1 MNPEMP
7 RVQPQPEALPQIPG
21 ASEYQPGGIERVVES
36 RPEVAPRPSLQLPP
50 AQPVTLP
57 AHAPPAPVI
66 RPADDTTA
74 ISGVP
79 SVAGDD
85 DLIEKEWVDKLKK
98 IITLTAGNPH
108 ERARVIAQLQADYLK
123 KRYNKTLGKADG

>member
-7 RVQPQPEALPQIPG
+7 RVQPQPEVLPQIPG
-21 ASEYQPGGIERVVES
+21 ASEYQPGAVERAIES
-36 RPEVAPRPSLQLPP
+36 RPEAAPRPSPQLPP
-50 AQPVTLP
+50 AQPVVLP
-57 AHAPPAPVI
+57 TYVPPTPTDQ
-66 RPADDTTA
+66 PTSTA
-74 ISGVP
+74 VVSGTP

-108 ERARVIAQLQADYLK
+108 ERARVVAQLQADYLK